1 MVTPQSQNVH
11 KKNGLVSSKLL
22 QKRISQ

>member
-11 KKNGLVSSKLL
+11 NYHKNGLVSSHQSVGK
-22 QKRISQ
+22 